1 MSDVGS
7 RRERSGGSD
16 GSGSGRSGEVGGD
29 SEGED
34 SRVSGSE
41 GDSELADNNPRN
53 EKGNVSSPLALAE
66 RVHRKLALGDDE
78 TLPVAFHRS
87 AMGCMLKLRDIL
99 AAMSCDADRDVRLY
113 LLYTGISVQR
123 RIVFKGNTEEA
134 EDLKVTLTLLYVLQV
149 LCDYRLRVCV
159 GEEGD
164 GDNNDGVAAT
174 QESNSSHGAE
184 FPDAPPKPVRGPD
197 AEVLH
202 KWNSASVWER
212 MLEVEA
218 NSENANSWASVLRLT
233 PDIVC
238 RACCTEG
245 PRMGKGASLPSLS
258 GIAETFF
265 RCSSLTLAYNLLGAT
280 QVRNERDADFLTLDS
295 VDFLCEANNRQ
306 EERLQAVVDAAE
318 TEAGQELIRD
328 FILSFLLPAK
338 VVGVRRTP
346 LLSREAARIATEKH
360 ASDMQAAHEAAMRGA
375 EWSWKHD
382 QEKLHKA
389 CALLAGLCILFAG
402 RGAGIDAI
410 RKGDAFAGRVNLPF
424 LETRGP
430 LSGEKRLALIP
441 HRNEWIVYT
450 VDKNS
455 QPRVHLRHT
464 GMEGLRQG
472 ALLLTVKR

>member
-7 RRERSGGSD
+7 HRARSD
-16 GSGSGRSGEVGGD
+16 GSGGSGGGRSGDVGGD
-29 SEGED
+29 SGGEG

-41 GDSELADNNPRN
+41 GDSEHADNNSRN
-53 EKGNVSSPLALAE
+53 ERGHVFSPLALAE

-99 AAMSCDADRDVRLY
+99 VAMPCDADREVRLY

-123 RIVFKGNTEEA
+123 RIVLKGNTEEA

-149 LCDYRLRVCV
+149 LCDCRSRMRV

-164 GDNNDGVAAT
+164 DINNNGVATA
-174 QESNSSHGAE
+174 QEPNESHESE

-202 KWNSASVWER
+202 KWNSAPLWER
-212 MLEVEA
+212 MIEAEA
-218 NSENANSWASVLRLT
+218 NSGNANSWALALQLT

-238 RACCTEG
+238 RACCAEG
-245 PRMGKGASLPSLS
+245 PRMGQGASLPSLS
-258 GIAETFF
+258 GIAEIFF
-265 RCSSLTLAYNLLGAT
+265 RCSSLTLAYNLLGAAE
-280 QVRNERDADFLTLDS
+280 VRNGREADFLTLDS

-306 EERLQAVVDAAE
+306 EERLQAIVDAAE

-328 FILSFLLPAK
+328 FILSFRLPAK

-346 LLSREAARIATEKH
+346 LLSREASRIATEKH

-382 QEKLHKA
+382 QEELHKA
-389 CALLAGLCILFAG
+389 CALLAGLCIIFAG

-424 LETRGP
+424 LETKGP
-430 LSGEKRLALIP
+430 LSGQKRLALIP

-450 VDKNS
+450 IDKNS
-455 QPRVHLRHT
+455 QPRVHLKHT

-472 ALLLTVKR
+472 ALLLTVKM